1 MSFNDFDSSAAE
13 RNPWVDEDTRAIEN
27 VLLVCQKTGHVTH
40 TLANLPDREEQLSEA
55 QEKIPSLR
63 LIVGLSEVN
72 AMKKKIYEA
81 ELEIQRHRQ
90 DKETQD
96 VTNLVLLEQRVSQ
109 LDELNSHFQA
119 IEEHKEKLAAR
130 LQQPYVGEFLRID
143 AAYKKYASD
152 VIPRLVPILSDLS
165 KQLGDFDSLS
175 KEKNDFTDGQL
186 VGLSLQENLLGEVTQ
201 CLSSLQATLRGL
213 VTRRDKLAAFC
224 RATSTFPL
232 PESSLHKLRCT
243 GGLQTSS
250 HSPGLPS

>member
-1 MSFNDFDSSAAE
+1 MSLNDFDSSAAD

-27 VLLVCQKTGHVTH
+27 VLLLCQKTGHVTH

-63 LIVGLSEVN
+63 LIVALNEVN

-96 VTNLVLLEQRVSQ
+96 ITNLVLLERRVSQ

-165 KQLGDFDSLS
+165 RQLGDFDSLS

-186 VGLSLQENLLGEVTQ
+186 ENLLGEVTQ
-201 CLSSLQATLRGL
+201 CLSSLQTTLRGL
-213 VTRRDKLAAFC
+213 MTRRDKLAAFC
-224 RATSTFPL
+224 RASSTFRL
-232 PESSLHKLRCT
+232 PESSLHKLRCSGVLET
-243 GGLQTSS
+243 PS
-250 HSPGLPS
+250 HSPGLHS